1 MLVGYPNKKERAR
14 EPSHRPFSMLGAS
27 MKMNSKLGWLAS
39 QFKINIQALSNECVN
54 MTKPNLSRFLV
65 SQYL

>member
-1 MLVGYPNKKERAR
+1 MVVGYLNKKERAR

-27 MKMNSKLGWLAS
+27 MKMNSILGWLAS